1 MKKIVIV
8 GLLGGLIML
17 AIGMLTSPIFQA
29 LAPSLK
35 TEYENPS
42 LFRPWSDPLMS
53 LYFVHPFLL
62 SIILA
67 WIWSRVRTIFMTES
81 NTEKG
86 LLFGLIVWVAT
97 SIPGMLMSYASFPIS
112 LPMILSWTTSGFL
125 ELIGLGFFF
134 SKTLK

>member
-1 MKKIVIV
+1 MKRIIVM
-8 GLLGGLIML
+8 GLLGGAIML
-17 AIGMLTSPIFQA
+17 AIAMLLNPFFQA

-35 TEYENPS
+35 AEYENPR

-62 SIILA
+62 GIILA
-67 WIWSRVRTIFMTES
+67 WIWSRVRPLFTTGS
-81 NTEKG
+81 DTRKG
-86 LLFGLIVWVAT
+86 ILFGFIVWIAT

-112 LPMILSWTTSGFL
+112 PLMILSWTTGGFF
-125 ELIGLGFFF
+125 ELICIGFFF